1 MCCQKR
7 HTNKCDSASDPNVV
21 LRLVLMVTLYGP
33 FSILANLTSLS
44 CLLQSSLRISP
55 SVPFL
60 MSSMQRDPLKLALG
74 SRLDHSSSPLTP
86 PPSATPS
93 GGLSHRWPGASI
105 WPNWDL
111 MKTPESPFSIE
122 REAWLHRQ
130 AACMACCILL

>member
-1 MCCQKR
+1 
-7 HTNKCDSASDPNVV
+7 
-21 LRLVLMVTLYGP
+21 
-33 FSILANLTSLS
+33 
-44 CLLQSSLRISP
+44 
-55 SVPFL
+55 

-74 SRLDHSSSPLTP
+74 SRMDHSSSPLTP

-130 AACMACCILL
+130 AASINEATLYMEWKSCPQTLPKSHLLLQGLFRGSSLGHH

>member
-1 MCCQKR
+1 MRNHSFVAKQGHFCDIWIYCCFILIFCYL
-7 HTNKCDSASDPNVV
+7 TIPASI
-21 LRLVLMVTLYGP
+21 
-33 FSILANLTSLS
+33 FSLK
-44 CLLQSSLRISP
+44 SSLRISP

-60 MSSMQRDPLKLALG
+60 MSNMQRDPLKLALG
-74 SRLDHSSSPLTP
+74 SRLDQSSSPLTP
-86 PPSATPS
+86 PPSATLS

-130 AACMACCILL
+130 AACMICCIP